1 MDAFREV
8 RVLSSFEVFRLIT
21 PAQNEDG
28 IAGPLMQWQ
37 TLLRWCAG
45 REEGEA
51 WRAVRRRRE
60 ERGPSPSVG
69 RSVGC
74 KCQEGARALTGGPSH
89 RLQDSSFVRSAG
101 RSFFYHW
108 RRRRRRKCMIGRKEG
123 RSRTAVDERGRAALD
138 DVATT
143 GAELPKQRK
152 RETNFKKR
160 REGRYCG
167 ERRRR
172 APATTYSLHISM
184 FGLAS
189 CRVKLLLRV

>member
-8 RVLSSFEVFRLIT
+8 RVLSSFEVFRLFYSLS
-21 PAQNEDG
+21 NEDG

-51 WRAVRRRRE
+51 WRAVRQRWE

-89 RLQDSSFVRSAG
+89 RLQDSSFVRLVVL
-101 RSFFYHW
+101 FYHW
-108 RRRRRRKCMIGRKEG
+108 RRRRRRRKCMIGRKEG
-123 RSRTAVDERGRAALD
+123 RKV
-138 DVATT
+138 
-143 GAELPKQRK
+143 
-152 RETNFKKR
+152 
-160 REGRYCG
+160 
-167 ERRRR
+167 
-172 APATTYSLHISM
+172 
-184 FGLAS
+184 
-189 CRVKLLLRV
+189 